1 MRNVLEMVQERLMF
15 LLSSSAVLGTYS
27 FPPPFLRPL
36 FGMNSLT
43 HSPLTAAI
51 SLKQGEIR
59 VSMLR
64 DMVYSLKQ
72 AQHRQGQHR
81 YKGSIIRVNAIASSG
96 QRHKGS
102 GQRHQGQ
109 VSIIRFRSA
118 SSGSGQHHQ
127 VQVSIIRFRS
137 TS

>member
-1 MRNVLEMVQERLMF
+1 MF

-64 DMVYSLKQ
+64 DMVYLLKEVL
-72 AQHRQGQHR
+72 RGEIQGLKVWPVYRSQVF
-81 YKGSIIRVNAIASSG
+81 SITG
-96 QRHKGS
+96 TY
-102 GQRHQGQ
+102 
-109 VSIIRFRSA
+109 F
-118 SSGSGQHHQ
+118 
-127 VQVSIIRFRS
+127 
-137 TS
+137 